1 MNLSERY
8 SRQIMLEPIGEAGQ
22 KKLSQASVLLVGVGG
37 LGSPIAL
44 YLTGAGVGRLGLID
58 GDVVSESNL
67 QRQVLYTEEEIGRPK
82 AECARR
88 RLQALSSMIE
98 IDVYPYFLTRDNAL
112 SIIQN
117 YDIVVD
123 GCDNFATRYLID
135 DCCRETGKPYVYG
148 TIGEFRGQASV
159 FNYRGG
165 IGYRDLYPDEME
177 LTASPSKP
185 GGVLGVVPGIIGS
198 IEAAET
204 IKIITDSGE
213 PLRNRLFTID
223 VLTLKTEI
231 LEF

>member
-88 RLQALSSMIE
+88 RLQALSSTIE

-148 TIGEFRGQASV
+148 TIGG
-159 FNYRGG
+159 
-165 IGYRDLYPDEME
+165 
-177 LTASPSKP
+177 KP
-185 GGVLGVVPGIIGS
+185 LCSTTGEVSAIETFILMRWSLLPVLLS
-198 IEAAET
+198 
-204 IKIITDSGE
+204 
-213 PLRNRLFTID
+213 
-223 VLTLKTEI
+223 
-231 LEF
+231 LEVCWG

>member
-88 RLQALSSMIE
+88 RLQALSSTIE

-123 GCDNFATRYLID
+123 GCDNFASVILLTIVAVRPESLM
-135 DCCRETGKPYVYG
+135 CMVLSGNFGGKPLCS
-148 TIGEFRGQASV
+148 TTGEVSAIETFILMRWS
-159 FNYRGG
+159 
-165 IGYRDLYPDEME
+165 LLP
-177 LTASPSKP
+177 
-185 GGVLGVVPGIIGS
+185 VLLS
-198 IEAAET
+198 
-204 IKIITDSGE
+204 
-213 PLRNRLFTID
+213 
-223 VLTLKTEI
+223 
-231 LEF
+231 LEVCWG